1 MTRDEYLA
9 YCKICLNRKIDIHK
23 GLVCTLTN
31 EIADFESTCPE
42 FKEDAVKKEEI
53 AAMPNY
59 EEIEN
64 EEQLDG
70 GAKWFLWIF
79 ALSVVNTLISFF
91 GGKISF
97 IFGLGFTKLFDAI
110 FFEIYGKLNWISLLI
125 SINISVIF
133 LIIWNFSKKLSKGAF
148 IIGMIIYGIDALLL
162 GLLQDW
168 ASFAVHLYALF
179 MIFKGYQSI
188 DLLKKQKGIN

>member
-1 MTRDEYLA
+1 MTRDEHLA
-9 YCKICLNRKIDIHK
+9 YCKICLNGKIDIHK

-42 FKEDAVKKEEI
+42 FKEDVVKKEEI

-64 EEQLDG
+64 KEQLDG

-179 MIFKGYQSI
+179 MIFKGYQSV

>member
-1 MTRDEYLA
+1 MTRDEHLV

>member
-53 AAMPNY
+53 AAMPDY